1 VDEYRNGRRS
11 PETPEGFIEACD
23 AAVAADIPKKQRRIE
38 LTQQNGWDSRAKE
51 LLGLAYA
58 ALPAALLAQTCP
70 RPESAVS
77 GATVS
82 ALLDAILALFD
93 FIRHIDKHLVQMT
106 QTMGPSLYF
115 ALFLIVFAET
125 GLVVTPFL
133 PGDSLLFAI
142 GVLCA
147 MDPVRL
153 GLPADG
159 FVPSLPVTM
168 LILFVAAVLG
178 DGVNYHVGKF
188 VGPKVF
194 SSEKSRFLNKKHL
207 VKTQLFY
214 EKYGPKTIIIAR
226 FVPIVRTFAP
236 FVAGIGQMQYRRFV
250 LFNIVGAALWVGLLV
265 PLGYLFADTEVVKKR
280 FELVIMAII
289 FLSILPMIIE
299 IVREK
304 MKPSPTPGE

>member
-1 VDEYRNGRRS
+1 LRGLTKRRK
-11 PETPEGFIEACD
+11 
-23 AAVAADIPKKQRRIE
+23 AAAPLFGE
-38 LTQQNGWDSRAKE
+38 
-51 LLGLAYA
+51 
-58 ALPAALLAQTCP
+58 PQT
-70 RPESAVS
+70 
-77 GATVS
+77 
-82 ALLDAILALFD
+82 LDAILAIFD
-93 FIRHIDKHLVQMT
+93 FIRHIDKHLLHMT
-106 QTMGPSLYF
+106 QTMGPSLYLVLF
-115 ALFLIVFAET
+115 AIVFAET

-159 FVPSLPVTM
+159 FVPSLPVVCV
-168 LILFVAAVLG
+168 LLFVAAVLG
-178 DGVNYHVGKF
+178 DAVNYHIGKI

-194 SSEKSRFLNKKHL
+194 TSQTSRLLNKKHL

-250 LFNIVGAALWVGLLV
+250 IFNVIGAALWVGLLV
-265 PLGYLFADTEVVKKR
+265 PLGYVFADTEIVKQR
-280 FELVIMAII
+280 FELVIFAII
-289 FLSILPMIIE
+289 LLSILPMIIE
-299 IVREK
+299 VVRERSRAK
-304 MKPSPTPGE
+304 LENPTAPAAEG